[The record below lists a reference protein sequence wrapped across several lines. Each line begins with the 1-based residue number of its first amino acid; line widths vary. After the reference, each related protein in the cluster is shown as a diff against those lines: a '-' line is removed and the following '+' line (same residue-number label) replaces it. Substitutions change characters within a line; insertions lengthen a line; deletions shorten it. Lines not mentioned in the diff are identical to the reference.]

1 MNTTERTDVTLLRLR
16 TPEDVLAQIPFLV
29 GFHPSQSLVG
39 LALDDAQ
46 RLVFCCRLDLPPPD
60 CPDAVL
66 AAGAGEVVA
75 LSRRYGAGAVLL
87 VAYSDDE
94 WSSRRLLARVRE
106 ACDQAEM
113 AVVELLRTD
122 GRRYWS
128 ELCRDPLCC
137 PPEGTPYDLGLS
149 PLTAE
154 AVVEGAVAF
163 PSSEAAGAALAPV
176 DGVVVAAATR
186 EFLAE
191 LGSRSADELVECG
204 VAYVT
209 PLLLGWLRAPR
220 VLTDEEVARLSVY
233 CANRE
238 VRDAAW
244 SLMRHEAPSRHQDFW
259 RDVARRAAP
268 PYTVAPLSL
277 FGFAA
282 WQSGDGA
289 LARLAVQR
297 ALALDPDHALASL
310 LALAIAHGVR
320 PADRPVRRSPMRN

>member
-1 MNTTERTDVTLLRLR
+1 MNTTERSDVTLLRLR
-16 TPEDVLAQIPFLV
+16 TPEDVLAQIPFLI

-39 LALDDAQ
+39 LAIDGAQ

-75 LSRRYGAGAVLL
+75 LAQRYGAGAVLL
-87 VAYSDDE
+87 VAYSDDARPA
-94 WSSRRLLARVRE
+94 RRLLVRVRE
-106 ACDQAEM
+106 ACDQASVT
-113 AVVELLRTD
+113 VVELLRTD

-128 ELCRDPLCC
+128 ELCRDPWCC
-137 PPEGTPYDLGLS
+137 PPEGTPYDLAVS
-149 PLTAE
+149 ALTAA

-163 PSSEAAGAALAPV
+163 SSAEAVGASLDPVGGAG
-176 DGVVVAAATR
+176 VASATR

-191 LGSRSADELVECG
+191 LGSRSPDELVECG
-204 VAYVT
+204 VAYAA

-220 VLTDEEVARLSVY
+220 LLSDDEVARLSVY

-244 SLMRHEAPSRHQDFW
+244 SLMRHEMPSRHQDFW
-259 RDVARRAAP
+259 RDVARRAQP

-297 ALALDPDHALASL
+297 ALALDPDYALASL
-310 LALAIAHGVR
+310 LALALAHGIR
-320 PADRPVRRSPMRN
+320 PSDLPARRSPGSG